1 MDDQEQLEEGEGVAQ
16 DVFQDED
23 IETEVQIGDENDN
36 QDNLTGEDA

>member
-1 MDDQEQLEEGEGVAQ
+1 LDEGEGVAQ

-36 QDNLTGEDA
+36 